1 MDFCERLREC
11 SMSIAAQE
19 EKMRE
24 ESESIASLVAV
35 ALELRF
41 FSARMNF
48 SS

>member
-1 MDFCERLREC
+1 
-11 SMSIAAQE
+11 MSIAAQE

-24 ESESIASLVAV
+24 ESKSISSPVAV

-48 SS
+48 FS